1 VLIESSSFTENPQ
14 GGYTVQLRLKNTQH
28 YPVAM
33 PALELSLTDLQD
45 QILVRRVFMAE
56 ELSNKDHVQA
66 LRDVRST
73 LNFDLDDKVSQR
85 VVGFRA
91 FVFYP

>member
-1 VLIESSSFTENPQ
+1 VVAARASRTQVHRMETE
-14 GGYTVQLRLKNTQH
+14 
-28 YPVAM
+28 
-33 PALELSLTDLQD
+33 
-45 QILVRRVFMAE
+45 
-56 ELSNKDHVQA
+56 DHVQA